1 MLKKRALLWSLFAPF
16 SPGPEP
22 KKQNHKNC
30 AGEIG
35 DKIHR
40 VTDPSLNKSLA
51 VLVERRKAGNEQN
64 RSNHRCYKLVGS
76 ANMGKRPESK
86 KSKNGILPEMRQ
98 LVKRQN
104 PKIWTF

>member
-1 MLKKRALLWSLFAPF
+1 MLKKRAPLWSLFAPF

-30 AGEIG
+30 AGKIG

-51 VLVERRKAGNEQN
+51 VLVEPRKRSDEQN
-64 RSNHRCYKLVGS
+64 RSNHCRHKVIGS

-86 KSKNGILPEMRQ
+86 KGKNGILPEVRQ

-104 PKIWTF
+104 PKIWTL